1 MNTAQRKLHR
11 VVWLALAPLLL
22 ALLFAGPGRAP
33 YSAADESTVTGE
45 STVAGETSAP
55 PPGLG
60 RLP

>member
-11 VVWLALAPLLL
+11 VVWLTLAPLLL

-33 YSAADESTVTGE
+33 YSAGAGDESTT
-45 STVAGETSAP
+45 APATSASAA

>member
-33 YSAADESTVTGE
+33 YSAAGE
-45 STVAGETSAP
+45 STTAAAPATSPSAA